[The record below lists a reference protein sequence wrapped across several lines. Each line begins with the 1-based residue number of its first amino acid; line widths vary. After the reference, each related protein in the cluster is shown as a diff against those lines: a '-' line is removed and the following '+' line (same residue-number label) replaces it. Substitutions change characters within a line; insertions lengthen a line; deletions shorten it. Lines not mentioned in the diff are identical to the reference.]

1 MFSSYIQGVINLLS
15 NRISSKRKGPRYI
28 FYLFVFS
35 CSVEIGVISA
45 EKIPKFNPDYMRKA
59 LTEYKIYPY
68 LLPDLPKYPIEVY
81 FGEHEVTFGNRLYW
95 NDTKDEPTSVHWP
108 AKKDREYILAAIGPD
123 VPSRENPD
131 PEFLSSW
138 EHWMIGNI
146 PANNLSA
153 GDVLS
158 EYVGI
163 TGPEYEIG
171 THRLVFLVFKQNP
184 VRQWTLEGMTVN
196 QTIMF
201 EEGLLKKK
209 VIGLMRSSFYPRRIP
224 KKYNMVLDPIAVNF
238 CVVHQKKPVYVE
250 PTEPPDETETP
261 EDSEE
266 QEELRRAKAENRTVV
281 FSTTTEEV
289 GSLILDRS
297 RTWS

>member
-123 VPSRENPD
+123 GTGIWNLRC
-131 PEFLSSW
+131 FF
-138 EHWMIGNI
+138 EHWLVGNI
-146 PANNLSA
+146 PGDDVKKGNLRTEYL
-153 GDVLS
+153 GTVGHYHGIGWFRIIFVVFEQLEKNLTFDGEVLS
-158 EYVGI
+158 IFTYG
-163 TGPEYEIG
+163 
-171 THRLVFLVFKQNP
+171 P
-184 VRQWTLEGMTVN
+184 VREAFNIKDFREYFHLGPP
-196 QTIMF
+196 
-201 EEGLLKKK
+201 L
-209 VIGLMRSSFYPRRIP
+209 
-224 KKYNMVLDPIAVNF
+224 AVNF
-238 CVVHQKKPVYVE
+238 CVVYNNVTDLPY
-250 PTEPPDETETP
+250 
-261 EDSEE
+261 
-266 QEELRRAKAENRTVV
+266 
-281 FSTTTEEV
+281 
-289 GSLILDRS
+289 
-297 RTWS
+297 